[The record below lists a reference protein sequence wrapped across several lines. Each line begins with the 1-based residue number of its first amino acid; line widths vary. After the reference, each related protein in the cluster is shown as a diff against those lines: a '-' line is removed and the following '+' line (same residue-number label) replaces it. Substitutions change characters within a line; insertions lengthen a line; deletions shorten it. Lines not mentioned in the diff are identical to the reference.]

1 MVTKRGREWLA
12 LMVALMLNTRTVKS
26 TRYFNVLE
34 ESTNILKLNFV
45 LLQLSLQWLQ
55 ELHKNVTF
63 FETFMD
69 MTDAV
74 VNSRRFVDVP
84 IRFKSTNKNKKRL
97 PVEEELFPSR
107 TQQTIEKQA
116 DLSEE
121 NYDVKKPSSMVPDW
135 IAQSAFVFFTL
146 GIVML
151 LGVCCYCCI
160 FAHFFRHTRE
170 KDMDTELPP
179 SYEELVRNSYVIMS
193 PSRINHYH
201 PVRINKREESC
212 SIDLNATAED
222 TLAEAT
228 LISNSYGEDLQ
239 G

>member
-1 MVTKRGREWLA
+1 MDNTECLLCPST
-12 LMVALMLNTRTVKS
+12 LM
-26 TRYFNVLE
+26 
-34 ESTNILKLNFV
+34 
-45 LLQLSLQWLQ
+45 Q
-55 ELHKNVTF
+55 
-63 FETFMD
+63 
-69 MTDAV
+69 
-74 VNSRRFVDVP
+74 
-84 IRFKSTNKNKKRL
+84 
-97 PVEEELFPSR
+97 
-107 TQQTIEKQA
+107 
-116 DLSEE
+116 
-121 NYDVKKPSSMVPDW
+121 
-135 IAQSAFVFFTL
+135 
-146 GIVML
+146 
-151 LGVCCYCCI
+151 
-160 FAHFFRHTRE
+160 TRE